1 MVESKLELPDLPPL
15 MDQAILDP
23 LLTQEELIT
32 ACDAGRQENVRAIC
46 TTLRLLEPLRERLGK
61 TGGPRLVAVVGF
73 PFGSLPGELKQME
86 AEWAAARG
94 AEELDMVP
102 DFTALINQDS
112 GAFAEEIAGVC
123 ELGLPVRVVL
133 DMARLNEDLITL
145 AVDAAIDAGAA
156 GLQTSNGFGPATST
170 TQVKQLLGP
179 RSRPLCRESRWRNS
193 HARAG
198 DRPCGSRRLP
208 AGYKQRSPAASGVKT
223 ARRLSGRTT
232 PGGPRPEGGPTGRT
246 RPIAD
251 PAQR

>member
-102 DFTALINQDS
+102 DFTALINQNS
-112 GAFAEEIAGVC
+112 GAFAEEIAGIC

-133 DMARLNEDLITL
+133 DMARLSEDLITL

-170 TQVKQLLGP
+170 TQVKQLLG
-179 RSRPLCRESRWRNS
+179 L
-193 HARAG
+193 ARGRCAVKAAG
-198 DRPCGSRRLP
+198 GIHTPELAIDLVEAGASLLGTSSAPQLLQALRRP
-208 AGYKQRSPAASGVKT
+208 AG
-223 ARRLSGRTT
+223 
-232 PGGPRPEGGPTGRT
+232 
-246 RPIAD
+246 
-251 PAQR
+251 